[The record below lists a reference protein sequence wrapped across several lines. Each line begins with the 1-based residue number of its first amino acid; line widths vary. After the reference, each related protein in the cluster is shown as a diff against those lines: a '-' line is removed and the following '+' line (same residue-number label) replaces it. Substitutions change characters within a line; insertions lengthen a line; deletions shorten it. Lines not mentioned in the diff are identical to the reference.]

1 MINKFDLSKLDDIME
16 IWLETNIEAHRF
28 IPKEYWIG
36 NFEMVK
42 KMLPY
47 SDIYVYTEDD
57 IIKGFIGIVDQNY
70 IAGIFVKQEHQSKGI
85 GHKLIEYC
93 KSMYPY
99 LVLDVFTKNKKAV
112 SFYLKNGF
120 KVVRENI
127 NEDTKEMEYT
137 MSFGEK

>member
-1 MINKFDLSKLDDIME
+1 
-16 IWLETNIEAHRF
+16 
-28 IPKEYWIG
+28 
-36 NFEMVK
+36 
-42 KMLPY
+42 
-47 SDIYVYTEDD
+47 
-57 IIKGFIGIVDQNY
+57 
-70 IAGIFVKQEHQSKGI
+70 
-85 GHKLIEYC
+85 
-93 KSMYPY
+93 MYPY